1 LAEADLKDT
10 NQKGSLK
17 LMALTAIAKCF
28 AHGILFSTFFL
39 VLTMLLGFVATFLVA
54 IDFMLVVLI
63 GFWLLC
69 LIIGFANSVITSLL
83 WFKVDMSFLGIMAH
97 GFVLLIVWFIV
108 NMIVVIVPSLVFP
121 GIVTTVVTLIIG
133 SFPNGLVGRLVA
145 EWWR

>member
-1 LAEADLKDT
+1 
-10 NQKGSLK
+10 
-17 LMALTAIAKCF
+17 MALTAIAKCF

-108 NMIVVIVPSLVFP
+108 NVIVVIVPSLVFP

-133 SFPNGLVGRLVA
+133 SFPNGLIGRLVA

>member
-1 LAEADLKDT
+1 
-10 NQKGSLK
+10 
-17 LMALTAIAKCF
+17 MALTAIAKCF
-28 AHGILFSTFFL
+28 AHGILFSTLFL
-39 VLTMLLGFVATFLVA
+39 VLTMLLSFGATFLVA
-54 IDFMLVVLI
+54 IDFMLIVLI